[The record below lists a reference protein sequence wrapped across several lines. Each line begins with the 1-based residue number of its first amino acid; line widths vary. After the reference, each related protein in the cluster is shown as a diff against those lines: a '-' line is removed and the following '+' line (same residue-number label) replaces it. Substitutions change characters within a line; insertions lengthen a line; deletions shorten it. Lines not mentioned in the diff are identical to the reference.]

1 MPWAR
6 AERRCYHPPVGETGG
21 LGEDEYRLVYSKVPR
36 LTVDLIVRDERG
48 GVFLTRRSSGPCRGL
63 WHLPGG
69 TVRFGEALSDA
80 VGRVAAR
87 ELSIAVRSMEQR
99 GYIEYPSHYRAGLD
113 SPVGLVFEVADF
125 LGVPTINS
133 EATEGGWFE
142 ELPGDMHADQDDFL
156 LRHGYLRPRSAEA

>member
-1 MPWAR
+1 M
-6 AERRCYHPPVGETGG
+6 GETGD

-36 LTVDLIVRDERG
+36 LTVDLILRDERG
-48 GVFLTRRSSGPCRGL
+48 AVFLTRRSSGPCRGL

-87 ELSIAVRSMEQR
+87 ELSIEVRSMEQR

-113 SPVGLVFEVADF
+113 SPVGLVFEIADF
-125 LGVPTINS
+125 RGVPTINS

-142 ELPGDMHADQDDFL
+142 ELPRDMHADQDDFL
-156 LRHGYLRPRSAEA
+156 LQHGYLRSRTAET